1 MQFKL
6 TCPGREGSRA
16 RCGEIKTDRGIIP
29 TPVFMPVGTQA
40 TVKTLTPKQ
49 LEDANVKILLCNTY
63 HLSLRP
69 GKEVIKKHGG
79 LHKFMGWYGPILTDS
94 GGFQVFSLSDLTKV
108 SDEGVEFQSPI
119 CGSRVFLSPEK
130 SIEIQNALGADIITT
145 FDECVPYPCERDRA
159 ERAMLRTVT
168 WTKRCLDAHKNSK
181 QALFGIIQ
189 GSVFKELRDKCVE
202 QLVEMDFDGY
212 AIGGLSVGEGKYLMN
227 EVLNYTV
234 DQLPS
239 DKPRYLMG
247 VGMPED
253 ILDAIEYG
261 VDMFDC
267 VIPTRN
273 GRNGWAFTSK
283 GKIKIRNSRYKD
295 DTNPLDERCKCY
307 TCQRFSM
314 AYIRHLFNA
323 DEILGLSL
331 LSLHNIYFFID
342 MVRQARQAI
351 LTGSF
356 KDFKAGFISQLRTV
370 DNEVLPRQIQ

>member
-1 MQFKL
+1 MQYKL
-6 TCPGREGSRA
+6 TCPGRDGLRA
-16 RCGEIKTDRGIIP
+16 RCGEIKTERGIIP
-29 TPVFMPVGTQA
+29 TPIFMPVGTQA

-49 LEDANVKILLCNTY
+49 LEEANVKILLCNTY

-69 GKEVIKKHGG
+69 GEEVIKKHGG

-94 GGFQVFSLSDLTKV
+94 GGFQVFSLSNLTKV

-168 WTKRCLDAHKNSK
+168 WTKRCRNAHKNSK

-295 DTNPLDERCKCY
+295 DTNPLDERCRCY
-307 TCQRFSM
+307 TCQHFSK

-351 LTGSF
+351 LDGSF
-356 KDFKAGFISQLRTV
+356 REFKVSFISNQAGSA
-370 DNEVLPRQIQ
+370 

>member
-1 MQFKL
+1 MQFRL
-6 TCPGREGSRA
+6 TCMKRGDSRA
-16 RCGEIKTDRGIIP
+16 RCGEIKTNRGIIP

-49 LEDANVKILLCNTY
+49 LEDVGVKILLCNTY

-69 GKEVIKKHGG
+69 GEEVIKKLGG
-79 LHKFMGWYGPILTDS
+79 LHRFMGWDGPILTDS
-94 GGFQVFSLSDLTKV
+94 GGFQVFSLSDLTKI
-108 SDEGVEFQSPI
+108 SDKGVEFQSPV
-119 CGSRVFLSPEK
+119 CGTRVSLSPER
-130 SIEIQNALGADIITT
+130 SIEIQNALGADIITA

-168 WTKRCLDAHKNSK
+168 WAKRCLDARKNPE

-189 GSVFKELRDKCVE
+189 GSVFKELRSKCVE

-234 DQLPS
+234 DQLPAN
-239 DKPRYLMG
+239 KPRYLMG

-253 ILDAIEYG
+253 ILNAIEYG

-273 GRNGWAFTSK
+273 GRNGWAFTSR

-295 DTNPLDERCKCY
+295 DASPLDERCGCY
-307 TCQRFSM
+307 TCQRFSR

-351 LTGSF
+351 LNGSF
-356 KDFKAGFISQLRTV
+356 KDFKAGFISNLSETV
-370 DNEVLPRQIQ
+370 DKEVSPR